1 MPLKRRWKKGIF
13 SLSISISLL
22 FLFIP
27 FNGKYDFGFID
38 IPSPTIQEIGNS
50 GNDYYST
57 PWRSFEFK
65 LQIFANVSIGKIS
78 LIFLNQE
85 NYLNK
90 RRGHNFTASL
100 ELINIT
106 GLVDETININPELA
120 SSGLVFLRVEENAT
134 FSIDLDLN
142 YLFYLNSY
150 GFFFSGITILIF
162 VAFAFQIKKKS
173 F

>member
-1 MPLKRRWKKGIF
+1 MPLKRRWKLGI
-13 SLSISISLL
+13 LILLISISLV

-27 FNGKYDFGFID
+27 FNGKYDFGFLD
-38 IPSPTIQEIGNS
+38 YPSPTTQEKGNY
-50 GNDYYST
+50 DTEYYST

-65 LQIFANVSIGKIS
+65 LQIVANISIGKIS

-85 NYLNK
+85 NYVN
-90 RRGHNFTASL
+90 RFQDNNFTSSL

-106 GLVDETININPELA
+106 GIVDEEINIDSELG
-120 SSGLVFLRVEENAT
+120 SRGLVILRVEENAT
-134 FSIDLDLN
+134 FSIVLDLT
-142 YLFYLNSY
+142 YLFYANSY
-150 GFFFSGITILIF
+150 GLFFSGITILIF